1 MKTIKYIIFLLLIV
15 FIGLAIY
22 IAVQPNSFEIKR
34 YRTINAPAQ
43 VIYNNVID
51 FKNWEAWS
59 SWVEKDPTTII
70 TLSEQ
75 TEGIGGSYS
84 WIDKDGKGNMKTID
98 ALDNVLIDQELQFGD
113 FEPSRINWTFN
124 PISEGQTEVSWKM
137 NSDKIPFMF
146 KAYAA
151 FSGGFEKM
159 IGPDFE
165 RGLEKLDSIVV
176 ASTKVYSIKM
186 DGITQHGG
194 GFYLYNTTS
203 SKMDN
208 FENVMTDMLS
218 KVGNYVKENNITTAG
233 PPFIYYHKW
242 DEANNSVMFSC
253 CVPTTA
259 QVITTESDILTGQLE
274 PFKAVKTTLKGNYS
288 NLKEAWQNIM
298 EYIPKN
304 GLEFT
309 EQGPMLEVYVT
320 DPTQTPNPANWITE
334 IYIAIKE

>member
-1 MKTIKYIIFLLLIV
+1 MKLLKYIIFLFLIG

-34 YRTINAPAQ
+34 TRTIEAPAQ

-59 SWVEKDPTTII
+59 SWVEKDPETVI

-75 TEGIGGSYS
+75 TKGVGGSYS
-84 WIDKDGKGNMKTID
+84 WVDKDGNGKMKT
-98 ALDNVLIDQELQFGD
+98 LESVKNVSIDQELQFGD
-113 FEPSRINWTFN
+113 FEPSQIHWEFN
-124 PISEGQTEVSWKM
+124 PLTEKETEVSWTM

-151 FSGGFEKM
+151 FSGGFDKM

-176 ASTKVYSIKM
+176 ASMKVYSVNVT
-186 DGITQHGG
+186 GITQHGG
-194 GFYLYNTTS
+194 GFYIYNTTS
-203 SKMDN
+203 CKIDDMKNKMQK
-208 FENVMTDMLS
+208 MLP
-218 KVGNYVKENNITTAG
+218 KVINYSLDNNITIAG
-233 PPFIYYHKW
+233 APFVLYHKW
-242 DEANNSVMFSC
+242 DEENNAVMFSC

-274 PFKAVKTTLKGNYS
+274 PFKAIKTVLNGEYE
-288 NLKEAWQNIM
+288 NLQEAWESSFKFIETNSLT
-298 EYIPKN
+298 P
-304 GLEFT
+304 T
-309 EQGPMLEVYVT
+309 ETGPVLEVYVT
-320 DPTQTPNPANWITE
+320 DPSNEPNPANWVTE
-334 IYIAIKE
+334 IYIAIE